1 MPVAVRTANYL
12 GQTTVSLL
20 KRNAMRVCETP
31 ESSCTDL
38 SSPRAGRSVLVVDHD
53 PIQLKLA
60 QAHLEAK
67 GLIVRIATGA
77 SAALVSARADRPD
90 AIISNVRLGHLDGFI
105 LCSLLRSEPQLDG
118 VPVVL
123 VADCPEDAEDRRL
136 ATAAGAHALIERSSN
151 AAREVDA
158 IVDLLAG
165 GGDCVT
171 TGSLDPY
178 ILRMAGQMGQLLT
191 RSHDIAAR
199 YKSLLNS
206 AHDAITVL
214 TPDGIILE
222 VNRGCEQLLQM
233 PRERLVGHHIR
244 EFAAPGHEDS
254 NVAEYRGA
262 LDGGAGRTPAIP
274 IARLDG
280 SCAYVEWSNRAVR
293 IGDQNVVVAVGR
305 DVTESVEARRNLAV
319 SDEKYRT
326 LIESIPD
333 VVWSATLDGELTF
346 ISEPVVNVCGFTAEE
361 LRRAP
366 PAFWFTRIH
375 PEDLDRVVQAFSHIA
390 KSDYAAEYRWQH
402 KDGHWIWIRSH
413 ARSRICPD
421 GIERAEGTFAD
432 ITELKRAEEHVRQ
445 SQKMEAIG
453 QLTGGIAH
461 DFNNIL
467 AVIIGNGEFLQQS
480 LPENDVRRA
489 DAEAVLEAARRAA
502 GLTRQLLAFSRRQLL
517 EPRVLNLNEIVRGL
531 EKMLRRIIGEDIE
544 FASALADGLAAVHA
558 DAGQIEQVIMNL
570 VVNARDAMPL
580 GGKLSI
586 ETANVVLDNAYSSTH
601 LGSARGEYVMLAVS
615 DTGCGMDADTKRR
628 LFEPFFTTKKH
639 GKGTGLGLSTCYGI
653 VKQSEG
659 WIWVYSEPGQGTAF
673 KVYLPVAAA
682 ETRGTSIETAAQT
695 APARGKETILVVED
709 DAQVRAM
716 VRRVLTSRSYDIL
729 EARDGE
735 EAIAIAADHGGVIDL
750 VLSDVVI
757 PGLSGPEIVQQVE
770 RHRGRTPALFMSGY
784 TDHAVLRDRIL
795 SAGANFIQK
804 PFAPAALAKKVR
816 DVLDAQGARS

>member
-1 MPVAVRTANYL
+1 M
-12 GQTTVSLL
+12 S
-20 KRNAMRVCETP
+20 VCDTP
-31 ESSCTDL
+31 ESSFTDL
-38 SSPRAGRSVLVVDHD
+38 SSTRAGRSVLVVDHD

-90 AIISNVRLGHLDGFI
+90 AIISNVRLGHLDGFT

-123 VADCPEDAEDRRL
+123 VADGPEDAQDRRL

-165 GGDCVT
+165 GGDCVA

-178 ILRMAGQMGQLLT
+178 ILRMAGQLGQLLT
-191 RSHDIAAR
+191 RSHTIAAR

-233 PRERLVGHHIR
+233 PRERMVGHHIR

-262 LDGGAGRTPAIP
+262 LDAGTGRMPAIP
-274 IARLDG
+274 IARADG
-280 SCAYVEWSNRAVR
+280 SCVHVEWSTKAARV
-293 IGDQNVVVAVGR
+293 GTESVVIAVGR
-305 DVTESVEARRNLAV
+305 DVTDSVEARRNLAV
-319 SDEKYRT
+319 SEEKYRT
-326 LIESIPD
+326 LIESLPD
-333 VVWSATLDGELTF
+333 VVWSARLDGAITF
-346 ISEPVVNVCGFTAEE
+346 ISAAVERVCGFTADEV
-361 LRRAP
+361 RRASP
-366 PAFWFTRIH
+366 SFWFDRIH
-375 PEDLDRVVQAFSHIA
+375 PEDVDRVRQAYTHIA
-390 KSDYAAEYRWQH
+390 KTDYAAEYRWQH

-413 ARSRICPD
+413 ASSRIGPD

-461 DFNNIL
+461 DFNNML
-467 AVIIGNGEFLQQS
+467 AVIIGNGEFLHQS
-480 LPENDVRRA
+480 LTESDIRRA
-489 DAEAVLEAARRAA
+489 DADAILEAARRAA
-502 GLTRQLLAFSRRQLL
+502 GLTRQLLAFSRRQVL
-517 EPRVLNLNEIVRGL
+517 EPRVLDLNEIVRGL

-544 FASALADGLAAVHA
+544 FASALTDGLHPVRA

-570 VVNARDAMPL
+570 VVNARDAMPV

-586 ETANVVLDNAYSSTH
+586 ETANVLLDAEYCSTH
-601 LGSARGEYVMLAVS
+601 PGSARGEYVMLAVS
-615 DTGCGMDADTKRR
+615 DTGCGMDAETKRR
-628 LFEPFFTTKKH
+628 LFEPFFTTKEQ

-659 WIWVYSEPGQGTAF
+659 CIWVYSEPGQGTAF
-673 KVYLPVAAA
+673 KVYLPVAPA
-682 ETRGTSIETAAQT
+682 EAGGTSIDTAAQT
-695 APARGKETILVVED
+695 ALARGKETILVIED
-709 DAQVRAM
+709 EAQVRAM
-716 VRRVLTSRSYDIL
+716 VRRILTSRSYEVL
-729 EARDGE
+729 EACDGE
-735 EAIAIAADHGGVIDL
+735 EAIAIAADHTGMIDL

-757 PGLSGPEIVQQVE
+757 PGLSGPEIVQEVE

-804 PFAPAALAKKVR
+804 PFSPAVLAKKVR
-816 DVLDAQGARS
+816 DVLDAPQGARL